1 MLASPAPPRS
11 VRLLPCVVATV
22 ALWMVST
29 AAHAQAPSASQSWPL
44 PQPAPMPPPIEA
56 PRDTPFPGT
65 IRLHVDAT
73 DTAHSLFRVKQT
85 LPVAPGRRLTLFFP
99 QWLPGDHGPTGRL
112 EGLAG
117 LKVQAGKRV
126 IAWTRDAVQVAAF
139 HIDIPAGVTSI
150 DVHSQFLGATE
161 PRVGPVV
168 ATATMLDLQWHN
180 LVLYPAGHYARRI
193 TYVASVKLPP
203 GWEFASALTVARR
216 DGGEVRFQ
224 PVTLDTLVD
233 SPVIAGRA
241 FKRILL
247 SDDPVPVHV
256 NIVADDASGLE
267 PPPGFVQGY
276 QALVQQAY
284 RLFGSQHYDHY
295 DLMVWLAD
303 GFGPSYFEHLRSG
316 ENALPADFF
325 TTWKDK
331 PEHRGRLAH
340 GFVHSWNGLFRRPA
354 EMWTP
359 DFNTPERD
367 SLLWVFEGL
376 TSYWQDVLTTR
387 AGLWTR
393 EDALDDWATTAA
405 AMANRPGRRWRPLRD
420 VTHDAVVQRRK
431 PLSWQGWQRDMF
443 DAYSEGALIWL
454 EADTLIRQRSGG
466 RKSLDD
472 FARAFFGVRAGSQV
486 TMTYTLEDI
495 VTTLNDIQPH
505 DWSGFF
511 RSRIEETRDAPP
523 LGGITQGGYT
533 LAWSEEPTGAV
544 RRAEAASGNVDLGDC
559 LGMTLAKDGKVLRV
573 DWERPAFKVGLLPG
587 AVVTAVNGSPYDAQG
602 LKDAVKATAKQ
613 APLRLSWRQ
622 GTATRSALI
631 PWHEG
636 LRYPRLRRVEGTP
649 AILDEILA
657 PRD

>member
-1 MLASPAPPRS
+1 MPASPAHPRS
-11 VRLLPCVVATV
+11 VRVMPFVVATV
-22 ALWMVST
+22 AVWLFSA
-29 AAHAQAPSASQSWPL
+29 AAHAQAQSASPSWPL
-44 PQPAPMPPPIEA
+44 PQPAPMPPPIAA

-65 IRLHVDAT
+65 LRLRVDAT
-73 DTAHSLFRVKQT
+73 DTARGLFRVTET
-85 LPVAPGRRLTLFFP
+85 LPVTPGRRLTLLFP
-99 QWLPGDHGPTGRL
+99 QWLPGDHGPTAQL
-112 EGLAG
+112 DGLAG
-117 LKVQAGKRV
+117 LKVQAGERV

-150 DVHSQFLGATE
+150 DVHFQFLGATE

-168 ATATMLDLQWHN
+168 ATSTMMDLQWHN

-193 TYVASVKLPP
+193 TCVASVKLPP
-203 GWEFASALTVARR
+203 AWEFASPLTVAQREG
-216 DGGEVRFQ
+216 DEVRFQ

-233 SPVIAGRA
+233 SPVIAGRH

-247 SDDPVPVHV
+247 SEDPVPVHV
-256 NIVADDASGLE
+256 NIVADDAASLE
-267 PPPGFVQGY
+267 PPPGFVQGH

-284 RLFGSQHYDHY
+284 RLFGSRHFDQY
-295 DLMVWLAD
+295 DLMVWMAD

-316 ENALPADFF
+316 ENAVPAGYF
-325 TTWKDK
+325 TTWKDR
-331 PEHRGRLAH
+331 PEQRGRLAH

-393 EDALDDWATTAA
+393 EDALEDMAANAA

-420 VTHDAVVQRRK
+420 VTNDAIVQRRK
-431 PLSWQGWQRDMF
+431 PLSWKGWQRDMF
-443 DAYSEGALIWL
+443 DAYSEGQLIWL
-454 EADTLIRQRSGG
+454 EADTLIRERSGG

-472 FARAFFGVRAGSQV
+472 FARAFFGVRPGSQV

-495 VTTLNDIQPH
+495 VTTLNAIQPH
-505 DWSGFF
+505 DWAGFF
-511 RSRIEETRDAPP
+511 RSRIEETHDAPP
-523 LGGITQGGYT
+523 LEGITRGGYALT
-533 LAWSEEPTGAV
+533 WSEQPTDAV
-544 RRAEAASGNVDLGDC
+544 RRAEAASGNMDLGDS

-573 DWERPAFKVGLLPG
+573 EWERPAFEVGLLPG
-587 AVVTAVNGSPYDAQG
+587 AVVTAVNGSPYDAQR
-602 LKDAVKATAKQ
+602 LKDAVKATAHQ
-613 APLRLSWRQ
+613 EPLRLSWRQ

-649 AILDEILA
+649 ALLDEILA